1 MFSFFLMMVVDAILT
16 LVSIIFGM
24 LLRLEIIYSGYSLFG
39 YFLKEI
45 WPFILFC
52 VLLRP
57 AVFYFT
63 GIYKQL
69 WRYATWRDFL
79 RLAGSIVLGS
89 AILSLVT
96 LFIIYP
102 LWMKTF
108 PRSLL
113 ILEGMFSV
121 FLLGGWRVVLKFS
134 ERYPSD
140 LSWNRNAFKEYR
152 RVLIVGAG
160 SAGTLMARELWE
172 NPQMNL
178 RPVGLVD
185 DDPKKIGRKTQ
196 GLQVFGPIIKI
207 PEIIRGQK
215 VEEVIIAIPS
225 APEQTIQ
232 NIEHMCQQAQ
242 VSCSVMPPINSILIN
257 ATDTSIARFRLPMSM
272 PQITGEEIHAVVRV
286 MQSRNLSIGAQTIAF
301 EKLAAE
307 IANATYAVAV
317 SNGTAGLHLC
327 MVAAGINPD
336 DEVITTPFSFVAS
349 ANCVLYERAKP
360 VFVDID
366 SATLNIDPDKIE
378 KAITSHTRAI
388 IPVHIFGQPADM
400 DPILEIAD
408 RHHLLV
414 IEDACEAIGA
424 EYKGRRVG
432 ALGKAGV
439 FAFYPNKQA
448 TAGEGAVLVTNDE
461 EWAALFRSLR
471 NQGRDQ
477 FDEWLMHSRLG
488 YNYRLSELNAAV
500 GMVQLKRIEGL
511 LRGRERVAKEYSQ
524 QLRKIGGVSPLP
536 MALTTTRMSWF
547 IYPVRFSE
555 NINRDRVL
563 ALLADRGIPSRPYFG
578 PIHLQPFYRKRFG
591 YELGDFPVSEK
602 AGNSILALPFHTDM
616 KPEEVALVCD
626 TLAEVVVEV
635 KGEGRS
641 SR

>member
-1 MFSFFLMMVVDAILT
+1 MLSYGLMMAVDAILT
-16 LVSIIFGM
+16 LVSIMFGM

-39 YFLKEI
+39 YFLNEI
-45 WPFILFC
+45 WPFIIFC

-69 WRYATWRDFL
+69 WRYATRRDFL
-79 RLAGSIVLGS
+79 RLGGSILLGS

-121 FLLGGWRVVLKFS
+121 FLLGGWRIVLKFS

-140 LSWNRNAFKEYR
+140 LSWDKNAFNEYR

-172 NPQMNL
+172 NPQLNL

-185 DDPKKIGRKTQ
+185 DDPRKIGRKTQ
-196 GLQVFGPIIKI
+196 GLQVYGPIIKL
-207 PEIIRGQK
+207 PEIIQAHK
-215 VEEVIIAIPS
+215 IEEVIVAIPS
-225 APEQTIQ
+225 AAEQTVQ
-232 NIEHMCQQAQ
+232 NIGHMCQEAQ
-242 VSCSVMPPINSILIN
+242 VSYSIMPPLNSILIN
-257 ATDTSIARFRLPMSM
+257 STDNSLARFRLPMSM

-301 EKLAAE
+301 EKSAAE

-327 MVAAGINPD
+327 MVAAGIKPD
-336 DEVITTPFSFVAS
+336 DEVITTPFSFIAS
-349 ANCVLYERAKP
+349 ANCILYERAKP

-366 SATLNIDPDKIE
+366 PATLNIDPERIE
-378 KAITSHTRAI
+378 SAISSHTRAI

-400 DPILEIAD
+400 DPILAIAE
-408 RHHLLV
+408 RHNLLV

-448 TAGEGAVLVTNDE
+448 TAGEGAVLLTNDE

-500 GMVQLKRIEGL
+500 GMVQLRRIENL

-524 QLRKIGGVSPLP
+524 QLRKIEGVSPLP
-536 MALTTTRMSWF
+536 IALTTTRMSWF

-555 NINRDRVL
+555 DINRDRIL

-578 PIHLQPFYRKRFG
+578 PIHLQPFYRKKFG
-591 YELGDFPVSEK
+591 YEPGDFPASER

-626 TLAEVVVEV
+626 TLAEVMGEV
-635 KGEGRS
+635 KKES
-641 SR
+641 Q

>member
-1 MFSFFLMMVVDAILT
+1 MLSYVLMMIVDAILT
-16 LVSIIFGM
+16 LVSILFGM

-45 WPFILFC
+45 WPFIIFG

-69 WRYATWRDFL
+69 WRYATRRDFL
-79 RLAGSIVLGS
+79 KLGGSILLGS
-89 AILSLVT
+89 LFLSLVT

-121 FLLGGWRVVLKFS
+121 FLLGGWRIVLKFS

-140 LSWNRNAFKEYR
+140 LSWDKNAFNDYR

-172 NPQMNL
+172 NPQLNL

-185 DDPKKIGRKTQ
+185 DDPRKIGRKTQ
-196 GLQVFGPIIKI
+196 GLQVFGPIIKL
-207 PEIIRGQK
+207 PEIIQAHK
-215 VEEVIIAIPS
+215 IEEVIVAIPS

-232 NIEHMCQQAQ
+232 NIGHMCQEAQ
-242 VSCSVMPPINSILIN
+242 VSYSIMPPINSVLIN
-257 ATDTSIARFRLPMSM
+257 PTDNSLARFRLPMSL

-327 MVAAGINPD
+327 MVAGGIGPG
-336 DEVITTPFSFVAS
+336 DEVITTPFSFIAS
-349 ANCVLYERAKP
+349 ANCILYERAKP

-366 SATLNIDPDKIE
+366 PVTLNIDPEKIE
-378 KAITSHTRAI
+378 GAITSHTRAV

-400 DPILEIAD
+400 DPILAIAEK
-408 RHHLLV
+408 HNLLV

-448 TAGEGAVLVTNDE
+448 TAGEGAVLLTNDE

-500 GMVQLKRIEGL
+500 GMVQLKRIENL
-511 LRGRERVAKEYSQ
+511 LRGRERVAKEYTQ
-524 QLRKIGGVSPLP
+524 KLNKVEGVSTLP

-555 NINRDRVL
+555 GINRDRVL
-563 ALLADRGIPSRPYFG
+563 ALLAEHGIPSRPYFG
-578 PIHLQPFYRKRFG
+578 PIHLQPFYRKKFG
-591 YELGDFPVSEK
+591 YEQGDFPVSER

-626 TLAEVVVEV
+626 TLAEVVIEV
-635 KGEGRS
+635 KRES
-641 SR
+641 Q

>member
-1 MFSFFLMMVVDAILT
+1 MFSYVLMMIVDAILT
-16 LVSIIFGM
+16 LVSILFGM

-45 WPFILFC
+45 WPFIIFG

-69 WRYATWRDFL
+69 WRYATRRDFL
-79 RLAGSIVLGS
+79 KLGGSILLGS
-89 AILSLVT
+89 FILSLVT
-96 LFIIYP
+96 LLIIYP

-113 ILEGMFSV
+113 ILEGMFSL
-121 FLLGGWRVVLKFS
+121 FLLGGWRIVLKFS

-140 LSWNRNAFKEYR
+140 LSWDKNAFNEYR

-172 NPQMNL
+172 NPQLNL

-185 DDPKKIGRKTQ
+185 DDPRKIGRKTH
-196 GLQVFGPIIKI
+196 GLQVFGPIIKL
-207 PEIIRGQK
+207 PEIIQAHK
-215 VEEVIIAIPS
+215 IEEVIVAIPS

-232 NIEHMCQQAQ
+232 NIGHMCQEAH
-242 VSCSVMPPINSILIN
+242 VSYSIMPPINSILTN
-257 ATDTSIARFRLPMSM
+257 PTDNSLARFRLPMSM

-327 MVAAGINPD
+327 MVAAGIGPG

-349 ANCVLYERAKP
+349 ANCILYERAKP

-366 SATLNIDPDKIE
+366 PITLNIDPEKIE
-378 KAITSHTRAI
+378 AAITSHTRAI

-400 DPILEIAD
+400 DPILEIAE
-408 RHHLLV
+408 RHNLLV

-448 TAGEGAVLVTNDE
+448 TAGEGAVLLTNDE

-488 YNYRLSELNAAV
+488 FNYRLSELNAAV
-500 GMVQLKRIEGL
+500 GMVQLKKIENL

-524 QLRKIGGVSPLP
+524 QLKKVEGVSTLP

-555 NINRDRVL
+555 GIDRDRVL
-563 ALLADRGIPSRPYFG
+563 ALLAEHGIPSRPYFG

-591 YELGDFPVSEK
+591 YEHGEFPVSEK

-626 TLAEVVVEV
+626 TLAEVVGEV
-635 KGEGRS
+635 KSES
-641 SR
+641 Q

>member
-1 MFSFFLMMVVDAILT
+1 MLGFGLMMFVDAIFT
-16 LVSIIFGM
+16 LVSIILGM
-24 LLRLEIIYSGYSLFG
+24 MLRLEILYSGYSLFG

-63 GIYKQL
+63 GMYKQL

-79 RLAGSIVLGS
+79 RLGGSIVLGS
-89 AILSLVT
+89 LILSLVT
-96 LFIIYP
+96 LLVIYP
-102 LWMKTF
+102 LWMRTF

-121 FLLGGWRVVLKFS
+121 FLLGGWRIVLKFS

-140 LSWNRNAFKEYR
+140 LSWDKNAFNEFR

-160 SAGTLMARELWE
+160 SAGALMARELGE
-172 NPQMNL
+172 NPQLNL

-185 DDPKKIGRKTQ
+185 DDPRKIGKKTQ
-196 GLQVFGPIIKI
+196 GLQVFGPIIKL
-207 PEIIRGQK
+207 PEIIRAQK
-215 VEEVIIAIPS
+215 IEEVIVAIPS

-232 NIEHMCQQAQ
+232 NIGHMCQEAQ
-242 VSCSVMPPINSILIN
+242 VSYSVMPTINSILIN
-257 ATDTSIARFRLPMSM
+257 STDNSLARFRLPMSM

-307 IANATYAVAV
+307 IANSTYAVAI

-336 DEVITTPFSFVAS
+336 DEVITTPFSFIAS
-349 ANCVLYERAKP
+349 ANCILYERAKP

-366 SATLNIDPDKIE
+366 PVTLNIDPEKIE
-378 KAITSHTRAI
+378 SAITSHTRAI

-400 DPILEIAD
+400 DPILAIAE
-408 RHHLLV
+408 RHNLLV

-448 TAGEGAVLVTNDE
+448 TAGEGAVLLTNDG

-500 GMVQLKRIEGL
+500 GMVQLKRIESL

-524 QLRKIGGVSPLP
+524 QLKKVEGVSTLP

-555 NINRDRVL
+555 GINRDRVL
-563 ALLADRGIPSRPYFG
+563 ALLAEHGIPSRPYFG
-578 PIHLQPFYRKRFG
+578 PIHLQPFYRKKFG
-591 YELGDFPVSEK
+591 YKQGDFPVSER

-626 TLAEVVVEV
+626 TLAEVVGEV
-635 KGEGRS
+635 KRES
-641 SR
+641 Q

>member
-1 MFSFFLMMVVDAILT
+1 MLVYLLMMFVDAILT
-16 LVSIIFGM
+16 LVSIVLGM
-24 LLRLEIIYSGYSLFG
+24 MLRLEILYSGYSLFG

-45 WPFILFC
+45 WPFIIFC
-52 VLLRP
+52 VFLRP
-57 AVFYFT
+57 VVFYLT
-63 GIYKQL
+63 GIYKHL

-79 RLAGSIVLGS
+79 RLGGSILLGS
-89 AILSLVT
+89 TILALVT
-96 LFIIYP
+96 LLIIYP
-102 LWMKTF
+102 LWMRTF

-113 ILEGMFSV
+113 ILEGMFSI
-121 FLLGGWRVVLKFS
+121 FLLGGWRIVLKFS

-140 LSWNRNAFKEYR
+140 FSWDKGAFNEYR

-160 SAGTLMARELWE
+160 SAGVLMARELWE

-178 RPVGLVD
+178 RPIGLLD

-196 GLQVFGPIIKI
+196 GLQVFGPIIKL
-207 PEIIRGQK
+207 PEIIQALNIQ
-215 VEEVIIAIPS
+215 EVIVAIPS

-232 NIEHMCQQAQ
+232 NISHMCQEAQ
-242 VSCSVMPPINSILIN
+242 ISYSIMPPINSILVN
-257 ATDTSIARFRLPMSM
+257 STDSSLTKFRLPMSM
-272 PQITGEEIHAVVRV
+272 PQITGEEIRAVVKV

-301 EKLAAE
+301 EKSAADV
-307 IANATYAVAV
+307 ASATYAVAV

-327 MVAAGINPD
+327 MVAAGFGPG
-336 DEVITTPFSFVAS
+336 DEIITSPFSFIAS
-349 ANCVLYERAKP
+349 ANCILYERAKP

-366 SATLNIDPDKIE
+366 PVTLNIDPEKIE
-378 KAITSHTRAI
+378 SAITSHTRAI

-400 DPILEIAD
+400 DPILAIAK
-408 RHHLLV
+408 RHNLLV

-424 EYKGRRVG
+424 EYKGRHVG

-448 TAGEGAVLVTNDE
+448 TAGEGAVLLTNDE

-500 GMVQLKRIEGL
+500 GMVQLKKIEYL
-511 LRGRERVAKEYSQ
+511 LRGRENVAKEYSQ
-524 QLRKIGGVSPLP
+524 HLRKVEGVSPLRT
-536 MALTTTRMSWF
+536 ALTTTRMSWF

-563 ALLADRGIPSRPYFG
+563 TLLADRGIPSRPYFG
-578 PIHLQPFYRKRFG
+578 PIHLQPFYRKKFG
-591 YELGDFPVSEK
+591 YDCGDFPESEK

-626 TLAEVVVEV
+626 TLAEVVDEV
-635 KGEGRS
+635 KS
-641 SR
+641 SRGSV